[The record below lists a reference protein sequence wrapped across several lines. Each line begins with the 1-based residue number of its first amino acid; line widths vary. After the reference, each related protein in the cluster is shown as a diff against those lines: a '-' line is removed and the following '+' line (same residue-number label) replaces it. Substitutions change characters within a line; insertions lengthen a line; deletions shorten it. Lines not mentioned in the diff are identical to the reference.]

1 VFRGSSIARVDEKGR
16 IKIPSHF
23 RQFAETQYGN
33 EFYITSFNG
42 KFARLYPLPV
52 WIGVEKWIDAQPEF
66 DPDIQHFQEMLT
78 YWGAM
83 ATMDAQGRILLPAKL
98 RGKAGLVEEVTILGQ
113 SKHMDVWNKKTIDER
128 IESNEM
134 TDEKL
139 KTISE
144 RARRES

>member
-1 VFRGSSIARVDEKGR
+1 
-16 IKIPSHF
+16 
-23 RQFAETQYGN
+23 
-33 EFYITSFNG
+33 
-42 KFARLYPLPV
+42 
-52 WIGVEKWIDAQPEF
+52 
-66 DPDIQHFQEMLT
+66 MLT